1 MGNLQ
6 DRLIGRLTWHTPLI
20 WICWA
25 VAVICA
31 PFALL
36 CFAAD
41 AQREELEASRDRKRA
56 RR

>member
-1 MGNLQ
+1 MGNLR
-6 DRLIGRLTWHTPLI
+6 DRLTGQLTWHTPLI
-20 WICWA
+20 WLCWT
-25 VAVICA
+25 VAALCL

-41 AQREELEASRDRKRA
+41 AQREELEAARDRRIA

>member
-1 MGNLQ
+1 MAGLH
-6 DRLIGRLTWHTPLI
+6 DRLKGRLTWHTPLI
-20 WICWA
+20 WLCWLIA
-25 VAVICA
+25 ALCL

-41 AQREELEASRDRKRA
+41 AQREELEAARDRRIA

>member
-1 MGNLQ
+1 MAGLH
-6 DRLIGRLTWHTPLI
+6 DRLKGRLTWHTPLI
-20 WICWA
+20 WLCWLIA
-25 VAVICA
+25 ALCL

-41 AQREELEASRDRKRA
+41 AQREELEAARGRRIA

>member
-1 MGNLQ
+1 M
-6 DRLIGRLTWHTPLI
+6 TWHTPLI
-20 WICWA
+20 WLCWLIA
-25 VAVICA
+25 ALCL

-41 AQREELEASRDRKRA
+41 AQREELEAARDRKMA